1 MSDPAPTPALIGPAL
16 SPGAIRLSGRDVLTV
31 LHNISTQSLL
41 DLAPGQARLA
51 LFCDFRGRLLH
62 RVHAARVSDGS
73 VWLVREDGG
82 GASLAAS
89 LERVVFREDVRI
101 EDLSAGLGVTPEFG
115 ETPGAAH
122 SGGPNPASG
131 DGSDG
136 LGSVVDHDGAPTRIE
151 IPGCPA
157 FSISDAAG
165 FAALNAA
172 RWNQE
177 RIERGW
183 AAHGHEVSEAFT
195 PFDVNLG
202 HGVHLDKGC
211 FTGQETLMR
220 LVTYG
225 SLRRRLVRVR
235 GAGAIPETPALR
247 DAAGGDAGTLSSAR
261 PSAGG
266 WVALAVVKQ
275 AAAPEGGELLAHD
288 SRAVR
293 VERVFPFAQPAGRAL
308 RES

>member
-1 MSDPAPTPALIGPAL
+1 MSSPSSATTLAGPAL
-16 SPGAIRLSGRDVLTV
+16 APGAIRLTGRDVLAV
-31 LHNISTQSLL
+31 LHNISTQSML
-41 DLAPGQARLA
+41 DLAPGEARLA

-62 RVHAARVSDGS
+62 RTYAARISDDS

-82 GASLAAS
+82 GASLAAA
-89 LERVVFREDVRI
+89 LERAVFREDMRI
-101 EDLSAGLGVTPEFG
+101 EDRSAGLGVTPEF
-115 ETPGAAH
+115 
-122 SGGPNPASG
+122 
-131 DGSDG
+131 
-136 LGSVVDHDGAPTRIE
+136 DGAPEGATATPDAARVIEQDGRPARIE

-157 FSISDAAG
+157 LEISDAAS
-165 FAALNAA
+165 FAPPNAA
-172 RWNQE
+172 RWNAE

-235 GAGAIPETPALR
+235 GAGVMPELPALR
-247 DAAGGDAGTLSSAR
+247 DAAGSEAGALTSATAFGALSSAIA
-261 PSAGG
+261 SGEG
-266 WVALAVVKQ
+266 WAALAVVKQ
-275 AAAPEGGELLAHD
+275 AAAPEGGELIAQD
-288 SRAVR
+288 GRACR
-293 VERVFPFAQPAGRAL
+293 VEHVFPFSQPAGRAL

>member
-1 MSDPAPTPALIGPAL
+1 MSDPVTTPTLVGPGL
-16 SPGAIRLSGRDVLTV
+16 SAGAVRLSGRDVLAV

-73 VWLVREDGG
+73 TWLVREDRG
-82 GASLAAS
+82 GASLAAL

-101 EDLSAGLGVTPEFG
+101 EDLSASLGVTPEFG
-115 ETPGAAH
+115 EPSGAAS
-122 SGGPNPASG
+122 SGGPKPAPG
-131 DGSDG
+131 DRSDG
-136 LGSVVDHDGAPTRIE
+136 LGTVLDHDGRPTRIE

-157 FSISDAAG
+157 FSISDSP
-165 FAALNAA
+165 ALVAPDAA
-172 RWNQE
+172 RWNGE
-177 RIERGW
+177 RIDRGW

-202 HGVHLDKGC
+202 HGLHLDKGC

-225 SLRRRLVRVR
+225 SLRRRLIRVR
-235 GAGAIPETPALR
+235 GAGASPTERSLLDLDGAEVATLTS
-247 DAAGGDAGTLSSAR
+247 AAESGS
-261 PSAGG
+261 G
-266 WVALAVVKQ
+266 WVALAVAKQ
-275 AAAPEGGELLAHD
+275 AGAPEGRALQTAGGRRLL
-288 SRAVR
+288 

>member
-1 MSDPAPTPALIGPAL
+1 MSDPASTTMLLGPAL
-16 SPGAIRLSGRDVLTV
+16 ASGAIRLSGRDVLAV

-41 DLAPGQARLA
+41 DLVTGEARLA

-62 RVHAARVSDGS
+62 RAHAARVSDGS

-82 GASLAAS
+82 GASLAAW
-89 LERVVFREDVRI
+89 LERAVFREDLRI
-101 EDLSAGLGVTPEFG
+101 EDQSAAFGVTPEFAAA
-115 ETPGAAH
+115 PQAGARATSSGTAPPDTAH
-122 SGGPNPASG
+122 VLERDGRPA
-131 DGSDG
+131 
-136 LGSVVDHDGAPTRIE
+136 RIE

-157 FSISDAAG
+157 LSISEAAQ
-165 FAALNAA
+165 FTAPDAA
-172 RWNQE
+172 RWNAE

-235 GAGAIPETPALR
+235 GTGAIPDAPALR
-247 DAAGGDAGTLSSAR
+247 DAEGTDVGALSSAT
-261 PSAGG
+261 PLADG
-266 WVALAVVKQ
+266 WAALAVVKQ
-275 AAAPEGGELLAHD
+275 AAAPEGGELLEND
-288 SRAVR
+288 GRRVR
-293 VERVFPFAQPAGRAL
+293 IERVFSFAQPAGRAL
-308 RES
+308 RER